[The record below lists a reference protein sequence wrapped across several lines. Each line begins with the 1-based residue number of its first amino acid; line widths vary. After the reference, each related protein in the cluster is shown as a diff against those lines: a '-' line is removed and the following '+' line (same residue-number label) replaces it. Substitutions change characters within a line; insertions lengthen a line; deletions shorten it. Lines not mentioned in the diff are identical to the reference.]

1 MFFVRNGAVYDVSV
15 LGKPRQ
21 KRSLFNILDRKG

>member
-1 MFFVRNGAVYDVSV
+1 MFFVRNRAVYDVSF

-21 KRSLFNILDRKG
+21 KRPFFNILDRKE